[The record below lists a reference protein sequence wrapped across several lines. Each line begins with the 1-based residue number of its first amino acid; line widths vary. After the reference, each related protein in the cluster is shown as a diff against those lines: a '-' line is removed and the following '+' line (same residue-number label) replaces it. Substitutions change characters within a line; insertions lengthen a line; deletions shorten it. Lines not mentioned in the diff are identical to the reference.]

1 MNSSENQNNFNMN
14 NPNCFDWIEKWALY
28 TPNNLVFK
36 DHNSNRSWTYYEFNL
51 RTTALAN
58 YLKKEFKLKKKD
70 RLLFYSINRPE
81 HVFFFFACIKIGVIF
96 VPLNF
101 RLTPNEID
109 YLVTDSD
116 PSLFVY
122 DITFEEKVNKLKS
135 LKPKAQISLLSKFS
149 EFAFGKIKKI
159 SFELEETI
167 SADDVVLILYTS
179 GTTGIPKG
187 AMINHR
193 MLFWNSI
200 NTELRLNINS
210 NDHTQ
215 NFAPFFHTG
224 AWNVLLTPFIHHG
237 ASLTLLSNFDPDLIL
252 RLIEEEKTT
261 IFFGVPT
268 MLQMMSQSPLFEKA
282 DISSIRYAVVG
293 GAPMPIP
300 LINKWHKKGVAIRQ
314 GYGLTEVGPNCF
326 SLHQD
331 DAIRKIGSI
340 GFPNFYINA
349 KIVDENGIEC
359 EKNEVGELCLKS
371 PVVTPGYWNKPGE
384 TVKTIKDGWF
394 YTGDMLRKDEEGY
407 FYVVDRK
414 KNMFISGGENIY
426 PSEIEKIILSNE
438 YIEDCTVIGV
448 PDEKWDEVG
457 KAFVVIKKNC
467 NISKEQIIKIC
478 SDKLAKYKIPK
489 YIQFIEFLPRNE
501 AGKIEREKLKNLI

>member
-1 MNSSENQNNFNMN
+1 MI
-14 NPNCFDWIEKWALY
+14 NPNYFDWIKKWALY

-36 DHNSNRSWTYYEFNL
+36 DYSSNRNWTYYDFNLRINALANNLVNEFNL
-51 RTTALAN
+51 
-58 YLKKEFKLKKKD
+58 KKGD
-70 RLLFYSINRPE
+70 RLAFYSLNRIE

-101 RLTPNEID
+101 RLTPIEID
-109 YLVTDSD
+109 YLIEDSD
-116 PSLFVY
+116 PSLIVY
-122 DITFEEKVNKLKS
+122 DISFEENVNKLKS
-135 LKPKAQISLLSKFS
+135 LKSKTQISTLNKFTK
-149 EFAFGKIKKI
+149 FAFDKIKKVG
-159 SFELEETI
+159 FEIEEVI
-167 SADDVVLILYTS
+167 SADDIVLILYTS

-187 AMINHR
+187 VMINHR

-224 AWNVLLTPFIHHG
+224 GWNVLLTPFIHHG
-237 ASLTLLSNFDPDLIL
+237 ASLTLLPNFEPELIL
-252 RLIEEEKTT
+252 RLFEEEKTT

-268 MLQMMSQSPLFEKA
+268 MLQMMAQSKLFEKV
-282 DISSIRYAVVG
+282 DLSSIRYAVVG

-300 LINKWHKKGVAIRQ
+300 LINKWHKKGVFIRQ

-359 EKNEVGELCLKS
+359 AKNEVGELCLKS
-371 PVVTPGYWNKPGE
+371 PVVTPGYWNKPEE
-384 TVKTIKDGWF
+384 TFKTIKNGWF

-414 KNMFISGGENIY
+414 KNMIISGGENVY
-426 PSEIEKIILSNE
+426 PSEIEKIILANE
-438 YIEDCTVIGV
+438 CIEDCAVIGV
-448 PDEKWDEVG
+448 ADEKWGEVG
-457 KAFVVIKKNC
+457 KAFIVIKNECK
-467 NISKEQIIKIC
+467 ITEEQIIKIC

-489 YIQFIEFLPRNE
+489 YVEFLIELPRNE
-501 AGKIEREKLKNLI
+501 AGKIDRKKLKDLK